1 MASEIQLL
9 QLSPTMSVGTIVK
22 WHVKEGDKISAGDI
36 LAEIET
42 DKAVMEQEAF
52 DDAVVLKLLAKEGEG
67 IPVGDAILIVGE
79 EGESA
84 DDVASSKPAEA
95 APAKPAADEAKP
107 AAAKEESK
115 PAAEAPAAKEP
126 AEKAEPAAAQ
136 ESTGGR
142 VVASPL
148 AKKMAAEHQL
158 DLAQISGSGPNSRI
172 IKRDIEKALSS
183 GSAVASSG
191 KQAAA
196 APALIPASTAKP
208 QDGLYSEEVA
218 VSGMRNAIARR
229 LVESRQQI
237 PSFTLTV
244 NVNAEPLQQ
253 AINRI
258 REIFPDEKVTM
269 THFII
274 KSMAHTLMKHD
285 WLRTQWVGGKMYR
298 MNTAN
303 ISVAVAV
310 EDGLLTPVIRD
321 AHAKGVVEISKELKA
336 LAGKARD
343 RKLSEKDLSGGT
355 QTLSN
360 LGMFGID
367 QFDAI
372 INPPEASIL
381 AVGQVSQRAV
391 VRNGELTIG
400 SEFSVSISS
409 DHRVV
414 DGAVAASYLKDLKA
428 ALEEPLLM
436 LV

>member
-1 MASEIQLL
+1 MASKIQLL

-22 WHVKEGDKISAGDI
+22 WHVKEGDKISAGAI

-52 DDAVVLKLLAKEGEG
+52 DDAVVLKLLAKEGDAV
-67 IPVGDAILIVGE
+67 PVGDAILVVGE

-84 DDVASSKPAEA
+84 DDVA
-95 APAKPAADEAKP
+95 PAAKSVAP
-107 AAAKEESK
+107 AKEESK
-115 PAAEAPAAKEP
+115 PEPAKAAEAP
-126 AEKAEPAAAQ
+126 KAPAAPAAPAA
-136 ESTGGR
+136 GGR
-142 VVASPL
+142 ITASPL
-148 AKKMAAEHQL
+148 AKKMAADHNL
-158 DLAQISGSGPNSRI
+158 DLAQINGSGPNARI
-172 IKRDIEKALSS
+172 IKRDIEQALSS
-183 GSAVASSG
+183 GSAAAGST
-191 KQAAA
+191 AA
-196 APALIPASTAKP
+196 APVLAAPSTAKP
-208 QDGLYSEEVA
+208 QDGLYSEEIP

-253 AINRI
+253 AVKRV

-298 MNTAN
+298 MQTAN

-321 AHAKGVVEISKELKA
+321 AQAKGVVAISKELKA

-343 RKLSEKDLSGGT
+343 RKLTEKDLSGGT

-381 AVGQVSQRAV
+381 AVGQVSERPV
-391 VRNGELTIG
+391 VRNGALVIG
-400 SEFSVSISS
+400 QEFTVSISS